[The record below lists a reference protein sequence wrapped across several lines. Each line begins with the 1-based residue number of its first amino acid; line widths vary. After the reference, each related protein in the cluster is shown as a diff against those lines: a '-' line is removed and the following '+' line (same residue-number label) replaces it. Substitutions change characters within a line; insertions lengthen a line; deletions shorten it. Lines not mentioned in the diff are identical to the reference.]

1 MDSPQDSYLVT
12 LKTRRS
18 LRALRPERPKEPA
31 LGLKLTQNTSNIDPV
46 MTAQSNL
53 KEDVVSFQFCVL
65 HSRDQNIECPKARL
79 IFLILS

>member
-1 MDSPQDSYLVT
+1 MDGPQDSYLVT

-18 LRALRPERPKEPA
+18 LRALRPERPKDPA

-65 HSRDQNIECPKARL
+65 HSRDQNTECPKAR
-79 IFLILS
+79 